1 MPSRPQH
8 NLKQIPFRIRCFVR
22 TSWGMPS
29 RSSLPRLGMLIF
41 LLWAPLPSNAD
52 VVLDWN
58 ALMIDAIRGDN
69 TGPTISTRNL
79 AIMHTAIYDSVN
91 SVLGTHQPYLLEL
104 DPPLET
110 SPEAAAVGASYE
122 VMKILYPSYGGPTDE
137 LYANWLASTPQTAAA
152 TNGLAFGKQ
161 IGQLALQNRVGD
173 GASTDVPYVP
183 SDAPGAWRRTPPNF
197 RPPLTPQ
204 WRYVT
209 PFCLPG
215 LEPFLPPPPPAL
227 DSQEYANDLN
237 HVKAI
242 GSLESAVRT
251 AEQGLIA
258 SFWSDFNYTAMPP
271 GHFHEIAANIARDR
285 NNSLS
290 DNARLFALLS
300 LAQADGAIVCW
311 EAKYAYNLWRPVT
324 AIQRANEDNNSRTEA
339 DPVWQQYLP
348 SPPFPSY
355 PSGHSTFSKASA
367 QVLTHFYRTDA
378 IAFTTTSDTEVG
390 VTRTFDSLAACADEI
405 GLSRIYGGFHFLFDD
420 VHGQTSGAKVADF
433 VSANYLLANDSLP
446 ALRIEGFR
454 EGTRLLRLHGRVGR
468 TYVIEASA
476 NLENWQPI
484 STSQAKPGGLLVED
498 HDANE
503 STKRF
508 YRAREL

>member
-1 MPSRPQH
+1 MTKRPS
-8 NLKQIPFRIRCFVR
+8 LLGLAMLTFMLSASL
-22 TSWGMPS
+22 TS
-29 RSSLPRLGMLIF
+29 R
-41 LLWAPLPSNAD
+41 AD

-69 TGPTISTRNL
+69 TGPTTSTRNL

-110 SPEAAAVGASYE
+110 SPEAAAVGAAYE
-122 VMKILYPSYGGPTDE
+122 VMQILYPSFGGPTDE
-137 LYANWLASTPQTAAA
+137 LYVNWLASAPETAAT

-161 IGQLALQNRVGD
+161 IGELALQNRVAD
-173 GASTDVPYVP
+173 GASTNIPYVP

-204 WRYVT
+204 WRHVT

-242 GSLESAVRT
+242 GGLESTVRT

-285 NNSLS
+285 NNSLA

-324 AIQRANEDNNSRTEA
+324 AIQRANEDNNSSTEA
-339 DPVWQQYLP
+339 DPDWQQYLP

-367 QVLTHFYRTDA
+367 QVLTHFYGTDA
-378 IAFTTTSDTEVG
+378 ITFDTTSDTDVG
-390 VTRTFDSLAACADEI
+390 VIRTFDSLVACADEI
-405 GLSRIYGGFHFLFDD
+405 GLSRVYGGFHFLFDD
-420 VHGQTSGAKVADF
+420 VHGRVSGANIADF
-433 VSANYLLANDSLP
+433 VSANYLLENDSLP
-446 ALRIEGFR
+446 ALRIEGSR
-454 EGTRLLRLHGRVGR
+454 EGARLVRLHGRVGR

-476 NLENWQPI
+476 DLENWQPI
-484 STSQAKPGGLLVED
+484 FTDLAIPGGLLVEE
-498 HDANE
+498 HDVNA
-503 STKRF
+503 SAKRF

>member
-1 MPSRPQH
+1 MTRRP
-8 NLKQIPFRIRCFVR
+8 
-22 TSWGMPS
+22 
-29 RSSLPRLGMLIF
+29 SLPLLAILTFMLA
-41 LLWAPLPSNAD
+41 APLPSGAD

-69 TGPTISTRNL
+69 TGPTLSTRNL

-91 SVLGTHQPYLLEL
+91 SVLRTHQPYLSEL
-104 DPPLET
+104 DSPLET
-110 SPEAAAVGASYE
+110 SPEAAAVGAAYE
-122 VMKILYPSYGGPTDE
+122 VMIILYQSFSGPTDE
-137 LYANWLASTPQTAAA
+137 LYANWLASAPKTTAT
-152 TNGLAFGKQ
+152 TNGLALGKQ
-161 IGQLALQNRVGD
+161 IGQLALQHRVVD
-173 GASTDVPYVP
+173 GSSTDVPYIP

-204 WRYVT
+204 WRHVM

-227 DSQEYANDLN
+227 NSQEYAKSLN

-242 GSLESAVRT
+242 GSLESNVRT

-258 SFWSDFNYTAMPP
+258 RFWSDFNYTAMPP

-285 NNSLS
+285 DNSLA

-324 AIQRANEDNNSRTEA
+324 AIQRANEDNNLRTEA
-339 DPVWQQYLP
+339 ELSWQQYLP

-367 QVLTHFYRTDA
+367 QVLTHFYRKDA
-378 IAFTTTSDTEVG
+378 ITFITTSDTEIG
-390 VTRTFDSLAACADEI
+390 VIRTFHSLAACADEV
-405 GLSRIYGGFHFLFDD
+405 GLSRIYGGFHFIFDD
-420 VHGQTSGAKVADF
+420 VHGKISGAKVADY

-446 ALRIEGFR
+446 ALRIESFR
-454 EGTRLLRLHGRVGR
+454 DGAPLVRLHGRVGR

-476 NLENWQPI
+476 DLKNWQPI
-484 STSQAKPGGLLVED
+484 ATDQAVPGGLLVED
-498 HDANE
+498 HDA
-503 STKRF
+503 TGATPRF

>member
-1 MPSRPQH
+1 
-8 NLKQIPFRIRCFVR
+8 
-22 TSWGMPS
+22 
-29 RSSLPRLGMLIF
+29 ML
-41 LLWAPLPSNAD
+41 LAPLPSGAD

-69 TGPTISTRNL
+69 TAPTLSTRNL

-91 SVLGTHQPYLLEL
+91 SVLRTHQPYLSEL
-104 DPPLET
+104 DTPEET
-110 SPEAAAVGASYE
+110 SPEAAAVGAAYE
-122 VMKILYPSYGGPTDE
+122 IMKILYPPFSGSTEE
-137 LYANWLASTPQTAAA
+137 LYTSWLESTPQTAAT
-152 TNGLAFGKQ
+152 TNGLALGKQ
-161 IGQLALQNRVGD
+161 IGELALQNRVAD
-173 GASTDVPYVP
+173 GSSTDVPYIP

-227 DSQEYANDLN
+227 NSLEYAESLN
-237 HVKAI
+237 QVKAI
-242 GSLESAVRT
+242 GSMETTVRT
-251 AEQGLIA
+251 AEEALIA
-258 SFWSDFNYTAMPP
+258 SFWSDFSYTAMPP
-271 GHFHEIAANIARDR
+271 GHFHEIAANIARDQ
-285 NNSLS
+285 NNSLA

-324 AIQRANEDNNSRTEA
+324 AIQRANEDDNSRTEA
-339 DPVWQQYLP
+339 DPTWQQYLP

-367 QVLTHFYRTDA
+367 QVLTHFYGTDA
-378 IAFTTTSDTEVG
+378 ITFTTTSDTDIG
-390 VTRTFDSLAACADEI
+390 VIRCFQSLAACADEI
-405 GLSRIYGGFHFLFDD
+405 GLSRIYGGFHFSFDD
-420 VHGQTSGAKVADF
+420 VHGQTSGAKIADF

-446 ALRIEGFR
+446 TMRIESFQ
-454 EGTRLLRLHGRVGR
+454 EGALLMRLQGLVGHS
-468 TYVIEASA
+468 YVIETST
-476 NLENWQPI
+476 NLEDWQPL
-484 STSQAKPGGLLVED
+484 STNQAMPGGLLVE
-498 HDANE
+498 APNA
-503 STKRF
+503 TGTTRRF